1 MSLFLKEIDRT
12 EYEEFLK
19 EHQTFSFLQL
29 PAWAEVKSG
38 WQSKLLGW

>member
-29 PAWAEVKSG
+29 PAWAEVKLS
-38 WQSKLLGW
+38 LIHI